1 MSKQPPGWVTAT
13 LADVTEYI
21 SRGKSPK
28 YTHHSSL
35 PVVNQRAI
43 RWFGIQQEHL
53 KYIDPAQFD
62 LWTPERFIRIGDILW
77 NSTGTGTIGRAC
89 LVTQR
94 DVEPPKVVDSHV
106 TIVRPNQAAIDPR
119 FLFSW
124 IQSPEIKENISS
136 FATGTTNQIELS
148 RLAIASIQIPIAP
161 LNEQKRIADK
171 LDDLLARVDA
181 CRERLDRIPLIL
193 KRFRQTVL
201 DLAVSGKLTESWR
214 EADPIRIS
222 NAVESIQIEPTG
234 DFLGAINSIDYV
246 IPDGWVWLTP
256 DLIKFS
262 DKHSLSIGP
271 FGSNLTVKDYRNVG
285 TPLVFVR
292 DIRTKNFSKTTK
304 FISAEKAKKLWSHR
318 VEPGD
323 LLITK
328 MGDPPGDVAI
338 FPLDR
343 PTSIITADC
352 IRIKVNLEIVSIKL
366 LSLFIESSLIRSLIK
381 EITAGVAQQK
391 ISLQRFRSMPLPIPS
406 IDEQEEIVRRVES
419 LFAYADRLEAHYQA
433 ARTQVDRLTTTLLTK
448 AFRGELVPQD
458 PNDEPA
464 EVLLERIR
472 AERAAQPAKPKR
484 TQVYRKKNMTKMTE
498 ESVNGV
504 KEAIY
509 QLPKDKF
516 SFDELREHLPS
527 NYDLLKDILFALLGE
542 AEPSL
547 KQVFDREEQTIHFV
561 RVDK

>member
-1 MSKQPPGWVTAT
+1 VSKQPPGWVKAT

-53 KYIDPAQFD
+53 KYVDPAQFD
-62 LWTPERFIRIGDILW
+62 LWTPERFIRIWDVLW

-106 TIVRPNQAAIDPR
+106 TIVRPNQAAIEPR

-124 IQSPEIKENISS
+124 IQSPEIQENISS
-136 FATGTTNQIELS
+136 LATGTTNQIELS

-171 LDDLLARVDA
+171 LNALLARVDA

-193 KRFRQTVL
+193 KRFRQVV
-201 DLAVSGKLTESWR
+201 LAVATSGQLTEDWR
-214 EADPIRIS
+214 TSRESTQWQRMSLSEICLSITDGDHQAPPQAKRGVPFITIAAINDGRLRIDKATRFVPSVYFEQMKASRKPEMGDILFSVTGSIAISALVDTREPFTFQRHIAILKPDLSRIS
-222 NAVESIQIEPTG
+222 SSFLRYALETEDIKRQALSVATG
-234 DFLGAINSIDYV
+234 TAQ
-246 IPDGWVWLTP
+246 
-256 DLIKFS
+256 
-262 DKHSLSIGP
+262 
-271 FGSNLTVKDYRNVG
+271 LTV
-285 TPLVFVR
+285 PLSGLRAFMLDIPAR
-292 DIRTKNFSKTTK
+292 D
-304 FISAEKAKKLWSHR
+304 EQ
-318 VEPGD
+318 D
-323 LLITK
+323 
-328 MGDPPGDVAI
+328 
-338 FPLDR
+338 
-343 PTSIITADC
+343 
-352 IRIKVNLEIVSIKL
+352 EIVS
-366 LSLFIESSLIRSLIK
+366 
-381 EITAGVAQQK
+381 
-391 ISLQRFRSMPLPIPS
+391 
-406 IDEQEEIVRRVES
+406 RVEAI
-419 LFAYADRLEAHYQA
+419 FAYADRLEARYQA
-433 ARTQVDRLTTTLLTK
+433 ARTQVDRLTPALLTK

-464 EVLLERIR
+464 SVLLERIR

-484 TQVYRKKNMTKMTE
+484 SQASRKQTMTKMTE
-498 ESVNGV
+498 ESV
-504 KEAIY
+504 KEAIS

-516 SFDELREHLPS
+516 SFDELRENIS
-527 NYDLLKDILFALLGE
+527 GDYDSLKDILFALLSE

-547 KQVFDREEQTIHFV
+547 TQVFDRAEQTMRFV
-561 RVDK
+561 RAGK

>member
-53 KYIDPAQFD
+53 KYVDPAQFD
-62 LWTPERFIRIGDILW
+62 LWTPERFIRIWDVLW

-106 TIVRPNQAAIDPR
+106 TIVRPNQAAIEPR

-124 IQSPEIKENISS
+124 IQSPEIQENISS
-136 FATGTTNQIELS
+136 LATGTTNQIELS

-171 LDDLLARVDA
+171 LDALLARVDA
-181 CRERLDRIPLIL
+181 CRERLDRIPSIL
-193 KRFRQTVL
+193 KRFRQAI
-201 DLAVSGKLTESWR
+201 LAAATSGQLTEDWR
-214 EADPIRIS
+214 D
-222 NAVESIQIEPTG
+222 VQSINKI
-234 DFLGAINSIDYV
+234 V
-246 IPDGWVWLTP
+246 RWVSLE
-256 DLIKFS
+256 DVALEFS
-262 DKHSLSIGP
+262 Y
-271 FGSNLTVKDYRNVG
+271 GSSAKSSPSGSVPVLRMGNIQDAKLDWNN
-285 TPLVFVR
+285 LVF
-292 DIRTKNFSKTTK
+292 
-304 FISAEKAKKLWSHR
+304 
-318 VEPGD
+318 
-323 LLITK
+323 
-328 MGDPPGDVAI
+328 
-338 FPLDR
+338 
-343 PTSIITADC
+343 TSD
-352 IRIKVNLEIVSIKL
+352 
-366 LSLFIESSLIRSLIK
+366 IK
-381 EITAGVAQQK
+381 EIEKYQLLTGDVLFNRTNSPELVGKTAVYKGERPAIYAGYLIRVRCSADLLPDYLNYCLNSPAGRDYCWQVK
-391 ISLQRFRSMPLPIPS
+391 SDAISQSNINARKLAAFQFELPPIE
-406 IDEQEEIVRRVES
+406 EQAEIVRRTEA
-419 LFAYADRLEAHYQA
+419 LLAYADRLEARYQA
-433 ARTQVDRLTTTLLTK
+433 ARTQVDRLTPALLTK

-464 EVLLERIR
+464 SVLLEGIR

-484 TQVYRKKNMTKMTE
+484 SQASRKQTMTKMTE
-498 ESVNGV
+498 ESV
-504 KEAIY
+504 KEAIS

-516 SFDELREHLPS
+516 SFDELRENIS
-527 NYDLLKDILFALLGE
+527 GDYDSLKDILFALLSE

-547 KQVFDREEQTIHFV
+547 TQVFDREEQTMRFV
-561 RVDK
+561 RPGK

>member
-1 MSKQPPGWVTAT
+1 VSKQPPGWVKAT

-53 KYIDPAQFD
+53 KYVDPAQFD
-62 LWTPERFIRIGDILW
+62 LWTPERFIRIWDVLW

-106 TIVRPNQAAIDPR
+106 TIVRPNQAAIEPR

-124 IQSPEIKENISS
+124 IQSPEIQENISS
-136 FATGTTNQIELS
+136 LATGTTNQIELS

-171 LDDLLARVDA
+171 LNALLARVDA

-193 KRFRQTVL
+193 KRFRQVV
-201 DLAVSGKLTESWR
+201 LAVATSGQLTEDWR
-214 EADPIRIS
+214 TSRESTQWQRMSLSEICLSITDGDHQAPPQAKRGVPFITIAAINDGRLRIDKATRFVPSVYFEQMKASRKPEMGDILFSVTGSIAISALVDTREPFTFQRHIAILKPDLSRIS
-222 NAVESIQIEPTG
+222 SSFLRYALETEDIKRQALSVATG
-234 DFLGAINSIDYV
+234 TAQ
-246 IPDGWVWLTP
+246 
-256 DLIKFS
+256 
-262 DKHSLSIGP
+262 
-271 FGSNLTVKDYRNVG
+271 LTV
-285 TPLVFVR
+285 PLSGLRAFMLDIPAR
-292 DIRTKNFSKTTK
+292 D
-304 FISAEKAKKLWSHR
+304 EQ
-318 VEPGD
+318 D
-323 LLITK
+323 
-328 MGDPPGDVAI
+328 
-338 FPLDR
+338 
-343 PTSIITADC
+343 
-352 IRIKVNLEIVSIKL
+352 EIVS
-366 LSLFIESSLIRSLIK
+366 
-381 EITAGVAQQK
+381 
-391 ISLQRFRSMPLPIPS
+391 
-406 IDEQEEIVRRVES
+406 RVEAI
-419 LFAYADRLEAHYQA
+419 FAYADRLEARYQA
-433 ARTQVDRLTTTLLTK
+433 ARTQVDRLTPALLTK

-464 EVLLERIR
+464 SVLLERIR

-484 TQVYRKKNMTKMTE
+484 SQASRKQTMTKMTE
-498 ESVNGV
+498 ESV
-504 KEAIY
+504 KEAIS

-516 SFDELREHLPS
+516 SFDELRENIS
-527 NYDLLKDILFALLGE
+527 GDYDSLKDILFALLSE

-547 KQVFDREEQTIHFV
+547 TQVFDREEQTMRFV
-561 RVDK
+561 RAGK